1 MAQRG
6 LYVLFFIAG
15 IPALIY
21 QVAWQR
27 ALGLHIGVDA
37 YSTTITVAT
46 FMAGLGGGAVL
57 GGRLAARVARP
68 MALYGKVELGLG
80 LIGLASPW
88 LITVT
93 GQGVAG
99 ASLPVTILGAVVV
112 LALPTTLMGA
122 TLPIMSRIVVDNDA
136 TIGRRLSVLYGV
148 NTLGAALG
156 ACLTSFVLIGSLGIE
171 GACRCAAGINL
182 LLAVVMLVRAKDA
195 APGER
200 RTGDPLRAAP
210 RAVIVLAFVSGLV
223 ALGFEIVAYRLLGV
237 ILHGTV
243 YVFGTILTV
252 FLLGIT
258 AGSLAS
264 RRWIDRPDP
273 LRRFAWSQLISSGYL
288 LGFCLILGFGSQLP
302 GIRHVL
308 SASFF
313 TSFHPSTMLRSQHD
327 LATIYSLV
335 DVPLWSVAILGVPT
349 FMMGFGF
356 PHLMRAAALSV
367 DGVSIAVGRVYG
379 ANILGSILG
388 TLVVGFVTLG
398 AIGSE
403 HTLHL
408 LILVGAISG
417 ALAAWHVDR
426 RVGAPMRLGAII
438 VVVVALVALV
448 APSRL
453 MHSVHVANARGVDFE
468 VREDATGVVALRTQR
483 EIIAFAEEA
492 KILGQTKL
500 YIDGAAH
507 GHVGEEPSDWTV
519 ALALAAAPAPHRV
532 LSIGLGDGV
541 LCDSVLDDPTVS
553 ELVIVELNGQLLDLL
568 RTTPRGARIAASPKV
583 RYLVDDGRRWLHAHR
598 REAFDLIMT
607 WPLHPAHAGYG
618 NLFSV
623 EFLELAS
630 EHLRPGGVYYTRTTD
645 AFSTARTLA
654 ESAVSVIRVDGSA
667 YIATFDGPLRVSR
680 SAAPVSADL
689 LASHLEADAE
699 TILANT
705 ADDPINTDLRPRS
718 EYYLSYS
725 RAWALLGSDAVYQ
738 LAPGERATYVTR
750 YVQN

>member
-1 MAQRG
+1 MPQRR
-6 LYVLFFIAG
+6 LYVLFFVAG

-57 GGRLAARVARP
+57 GGRWAARTACP
-68 MALYGKVELGLG
+68 MVLYGRVELALG

-88 LITVT
+88 FITVT
-93 GQGVAG
+93 GQAVAG
-99 ASLPVTILGAVVV
+99 ASMPVTILGAVVV
-112 LALPTTLMGA
+112 LAVPTTLMGA

-156 ACLTSFVLIGSLGIE
+156 ACLTSYVLVGSLGIE
-171 GACRCAAGINL
+171 GACRGAAVINL
-182 LLAVVMLVRAKDA
+182 VLATVMLVWAKDA
-195 APGER
+195 APGAR
-200 RTGDPLRAAP
+200 RTEGQLRAAP

-258 AGSLAS
+258 AGSLVS
-264 RRWIDRPDP
+264 RRWIDRPNP
-273 LRRFAWSQLISSGYL
+273 LRRFAWSQLITSGYL
-288 LGFCLILGFGSQLP
+288 LALCLILGFGSQLP
-302 GIRHVL
+302 GMRHLL

-313 TSFHPSTMLRSQHD
+313 TSFHPSTLLRTQHD

-349 FMMGFGF
+349 IMMGFGF
-356 PHLMRAAALSV
+356 PHLMRAAALSA

-379 ANILGSILG
+379 ANIVGSILG

-426 RVGAPMRLGAII
+426 RAGAPMRVGAIL
-438 VVVVALVALV
+438 VLGVLVAFV

-453 MHSVHVANARGVDFE
+453 MHSVHVANTSSVDFE

-483 EIIAFAEEA
+483 KIIAFAEEA

-507 GHVGEEPSDWTV
+507 GHGGDAPLDWTV

-532 LSIGLGDGV
+532 LAIGLGDGV
-541 LCDSVLDDPTVS
+541 LCDSVLADPTVS

-583 RYLVDDGRRWLHAHR
+583 RYVVDDGRRWLHAHR
-598 REAFDLIMT
+598 GESFDLIMT

-618 NLFSV
+618 NLFSR
-623 EFLELAS
+623 EFLALAY

-654 ESAVSVIRVDGSA
+654 ESASSVIRVDGSA
-667 YIATFDGPLRVSR
+667 YISTFGGPLRVSR
-680 SAAPVSADL
+680 SAAPASVEL
-689 LASHLEADAE
+689 LAAHLEADRE

-705 ADDPINTDLRPRS
+705 TDDPINTDLRPRS
-718 EYYLSYS
+718 EYYLSYA
-725 RAWALLGSDAVYQ
+725 RAWALLGSDAVYR
-738 LAPGERATYVTR
+738 LGPGERATHVAR
-750 YVQN
+750 YVQP